1 MQVKRYEASNVQEA
15 MEKIRTDLGDD
26 AVVLSTKRLRRGK
39 TTFIEVTAARD
50 LSVKACSREE
60 NRDRTPASGR
70 EEIRAEIDEI
80 RKIAESLRGENPFRA
95 QMSELKEMMSSLFDL
110 VGSLREETGLS
121 AVYRRLVSG
130 GMSRERAYGLVKETP
145 CGRGGNR
152 PEDYEKALRSV
163 EESIG
168 RSIAVPRDRIDPD
181 RVVVFI
187 GPTGV
192 GKTTTLAK
200 VAARYAIDFKK
211 KVGLITTDTYRIA
224 AAEQIRTY
232 AKIMGLP
239 LEIATEKESYRKA
252 LAKFSDKDCI
262 LVDTPGRSHL
272 DSRHLKKIAEI
283 LAADTPARAHLLL
296 SLTSSTR
303 NLLEAADRYSTINYD
318 SIIFTKLDETR
329 SFGAMFDVVAQ
340 SEKPVSYL
348 TTGQNVP
355 KDIER
360 ANPDRIAKLIVG
372 HGMN

>member
-121 AVYRRLVSG
+121 AIYRRLVSG

>member
-1 MQVKRYEASNVQEA
+1 MQVKRYEASSVQEA

-26 AVVLSTKRLRRGK
+26 AVILSTKRLKRGK
-39 TTFIEVTAARD
+39 TPLIEVTAARE
-50 LSVKACSREE
+50 LSTKTCAREADRE
-60 NRDRTPASGR
+60 PPRDTGR
-70 EEIRAEIDEI
+70 ESIRTEIEEI
-80 RKIAESLRGENPFRA
+80 RKIAEALRGGNPFRA
-95 QMSELKEMMSSLFDL
+95 QMAELKEMMNSLFDL

-130 GMSRERAYGLVKETP
+130 GMSRERAYGLVKDIR
-145 CGRGGNR
+145 CGREGSS
-152 PEDYEKALRSV
+152 PEDYERALRSV

-168 RSIAVPRDRIDPD
+168 RTIAVRRGKIDPD

-232 AKIMGLP
+232 AGIMGLP
-239 LEIATEKESYRKA
+239 LEIATGKEAYRKA
-252 LAKFSDKDCI
+252 LARFSDKDCI

-272 DSRHLKKIAEI
+272 DAGHLKKIGDL
-283 LAADTPARAHLLL
+283 LAADAPVKTHLLL
-296 SLTSSTR
+296 SMTASR
-303 NLLEAADRYSTINYD
+303 GNLLDAADRYSTLNYD

-329 SFGAMFDVVAQ
+329 SFGSMFDVVAQ

-355 KDIER
+355 RDIER

>member
-1 MQVKRYEASNVQEA
+1 
-15 MEKIRTDLGDD
+15 LP
-26 AVVLSTKRLRRGK
+26 
-39 TTFIEVTAARD
+39 
-50 LSVKACSREE
+50 VKACSREE

>member
-50 LSVKACSREE
+50 LPVKACSREE

-348 TTGQNVP
+348 TTGQNVR

>member
-50 LSVKACSREE
+50 LPVKACSREE

>member
-50 LSVKACSREE
+50 LPVKACSREE

-121 AVYRRLVSG
+121 AIYRRLVSG